1 MDIDNIL
8 NSDGYHA
15 PNPEYKKGNG
25 KPKYI
30 ISDDPRYAIES
41 TASMFMEA
49 AKQGD
54 LEKIGDVDT
63 YKKYIEHGITPRKG
77 DSLDDYQRNLADYQ
91 GFLEKARNSFIQL
104 LSEGGLGTV
113 KAFSDLFD
121 LATLQWMIKDFD
133 YQNPI
138 STQLEQWQKQ
148 IRDNFTIWQDPNV
161 NILNGG
167 LLDSSFIF
175 NGLPSIISSLTLLI
189 PSKGVSVLGTKF
201 LTAATKKGLNFTRNL
216 SIANKENKIGKAI
229 KKVSDEANAAV
240 NIDNPFLSR
249 AKNIVDYGIGGLT
262 SRLLENYQES
272 RQTYNDAKPVF
283 TDIVKNMSAE
293 EREKTINNLKQE
305 FGEDAAD
312 WGSYDSI
319 AGLVSR
325 KAADETFKDD
335 MANVFFDVYQM
346 YAIGKVGRAINGPS
360 RSALRRINKNNIKF
374 ANKTQKEI
382 DDILAKRTKFQKFK
396 DKTAD
401 ILIGGKHSILSELSE
416 GVEEAVNYIA
426 QEEGF
431 HYGKVLL
438 DQEAE
443 SDFWSDRLVNYMK
456 APQLWDSAFWGVVG
470 GVVFNA
476 AGEYANRTVEAINKI
491 NKAKKEAESK
501 TTDKPVK
508 IPTFREAFKSTELT
522 VRKENLQSNVA
533 KFQTAKE
540 TLNKIQ
546 NGEDVY
552 GITNNGV
559 LETQEEKD
567 ASKKIAIR
575 AFRDEVLLDAMDVGN
590 FDLAK
595 EYLSSN
601 ELKQALVESGN
612 IKQEEADEM
621 QEYILSRGN
630 ELLKEYKSQ
639 LRNIYS
645 AINYTGDYN
654 KADLLKM
661 PAEVLN
667 IIARENIQHNLSAKY
682 FEDRINRLMQSNSEL
697 EDDSKEELE
706 KALKE
711 NGITDFKSIIKNVWI
726 TQSLGA
732 INAEIDDI
740 KAKNQQTT
748 SAGQAVLRSLESRK
762 KVLEDELLTSINTG
776 ELNVENAANT
786 LLSVKSIASVEMLP
800 ISKGEKHVYQINE
813 QNEKYLKL
821 QQAIQDR
828 DEKLIRE
835 LSPIMDSILSKAP
848 VQTTGSTFLEDVIS
862 RSEVLDQT
870 IKKIYDAKGNINIL
884 KNINSQLNENY
895 KEIAALQVNA
905 LFEKSQVNTTRDQIK
920 ARANDILNQLDLAR
934 LTAID
939 SSTHLYQ
946 QLAKRYGKDE
956 LINEVTNY
964 VNNGEHTPV
973 YNNFTEEE
981 KSAFDSYTDILR
993 LSRPENDIV
1002 IKDIINALNH
1012 NDIYEYSK
1020 KEDVIEIIREQ
1031 KRKRAEQETQKNAA
1045 SQNSSQSTQ
1054 NQTSNNQS
1062 ANNKNANIDEGN
1074 KEINNLSPQSSPLEE
1089 DEIGEGVVSVVDEEN
1104 ENNNDDAIKKE
1115 IQSFTDERLDEEIK
1129 NNTELLNNPSIS
1141 DEVKQKINDNLTIL
1155 NEEKNR
1161 RNVGQSS
1168 STGEQTE
1175 QNEQPNKPIIGTSKS
1190 DVVSYIKNLVNELS
1204 KNNPDNVNKEDLRNK
1219 VISLIKSQYSDISDE
1234 DASDLVDSSML
1245 IADKR
1250 FKKEGETIETALAKG
1265 VIKLSRISSSSTS
1278 EKVISEAKAIIDKGF
1293 TDLLDIFNKYLSN
1306 GKIDGKYII
1315 PLESLIRYTKN
1326 ITNNEFDAKEMYDT
1340 FSKIIAENPD
1350 KYVTIQGTL
1359 VNPSKF
1365 IENVTATTTER
1376 LNALNNSIGGRTLNI
1391 NDLLDSIED
1400 EDKKK
1405 KIIKAIKSLR
1415 KGSKLYVQANYDN
1428 NKQKVIHE
1436 ASSVADSK
1444 FIGGINIIAI
1454 DENGEKTL
1462 ISKFPIP
1469 AFSEGGKTNYMSM
1482 LNGWH
1487 YKFPRIEEKGKV
1499 AFNIQL
1505 FFKDLFTSNEES
1517 AIKFRKALSLY
1528 ESYNQK
1534 EAYDENLGGKTIKE
1548 AYKALEEFAKIAQY
1562 DLNEFVQGKAKTEQG
1577 NADRIRHLA
1586 KLDYYTKEKWY
1597 LDLEDSNYNDEKVDE
1612 NKKNSILESI
1622 DLWFDKLIESSDT
1635 RNSIHDLL
1643 DYLQKVHD
1651 PDLELLP
1658 IYDIGIEVESIAK
1671 PKLVITREENA
1682 LPISK
1687 GIAEQHKKDIHLGA
1701 GDLRNTSQIIV
1712 SNGQPINFGGTN
1724 TMGRTV
1730 VTILSPDGNPVYV
1743 HAYPVQM
1750 NNSVFNNNVKL
1761 AAFKEALITK
1771 LFELMDDWYANPEQN
1786 SEALELFLDSLGHK
1800 TKDRRNSGGSLFKG
1814 FTINYLP
1821 NGNGFSIQYKTV
1833 NGKILSPDSKEHGEY
1848 HYLTFYNKVPTRNG
1862 KKARASVQDYVY
1874 GQNNSAVI
1882 WNTNPTDTSTLNSLN
1897 AMKSIIT
1904 KVVIDSLKVRID
1916 PININADN
1924 NSQNNYGSL
1933 MTRDSNGNFALK
1945 VEGIKNPSKNLRQYY
1960 SEDTGDITI
1969 TNLGRDGKK
1978 GNFSDFILFNDMVNV
1993 TTRPIDDSNFSIF
2006 NDMDGDFGITYAIKS
2021 VRPTIV
2027 KEVIPTPQPIQLSK
2041 VVKDL
2046 LNNKKNPNRNDSKA
2060 IIKTILNRIADSNSS
2075 LYQLTKDNLLLR
2087 QLLHKNVIFVENF
2100 NNATYK
2106 QGDEIVKVPND
2117 AYAAYIPSDTKLTI
2131 NGKTVNIKEGDI
2143 VVGDKFMELLDGNLG
2158 DIIDALHHILHENI
2172 HALIEDNR
2180 KNNKDLY
2187 EKHRKD
2193 LEELWDEYS
2202 EHSPN
2207 SNFSRQNMENDL
2219 EEFIVESL
2227 TNIDLIKELNN
2238 IKAKNPLNNERKPK
2252 SLLGK
2257 ILDNIINWLAD
2268 ILGNDFKI
2276 NKDSLFS
2283 KEYAIFEEVMINN
2296 KTNNKTSNKNKKSNK
2311 KPNNKKVK
2319 AKKEYVEGVLNFSP
2333 YTDETENNED
2343 INENNINEDTN
2354 EYTNEENNTEEIDE
2368 VIESFITNIKPSVET
2383 NNVSIK
2389 QDTRTEAPSR
2399 RKHRFSR
2406 IGMHFPTLRG
2416 ALDNINS
2423 DSYFDVVD
2431 KINKGIISIKCN

>member
-8 NSDGYHA
+8 NNDGYHA
-15 PNPEYKKGNG
+15 PNPEYKKDNG

-30 ISDDPRYAIES
+30 ITDDPNYAIGS

-54 LEKIGDVDT
+54 LDKIGDADT
-63 YKKYIEHGITPRKG
+63 YRKYIKYGITPRQG
-77 DSLDDYQRNLADYQ
+77 DSLDDYQRNLANYQ
-91 GFLEKARNSFIQL
+91 GFLEKARNSFIQT

-121 LATLQWMIKDFD
+121 LATLQWMRKDFD
-133 YQNPI
+133 YQNPLT
-138 STQLEQWQKQ
+138 TQLEQWQEQ
-148 IRDNFTIWQDPNV
+148 IKDNFTIWQDPNV
-161 NILNGG
+161 NITNGG
-167 LLDSSFIF
+167 LLNSSFIF

-189 PSKGVSVLGTKF
+189 PSKGVSFLGTKL
-201 LTAATKKGLNFTRNL
+201 LTAATKKGLSFARNL
-216 SIANKENKIGKAI
+216 SIANKENKIGKVI
-229 KKVSDEANAAV
+229 KNVSDKANAAV

-283 TDIVKNMSAE
+283 TDIVKNMSAK

-305 FGEDAAD
+305 FGEDSAD

-319 AGLVSR
+319 ASLVSR

-335 MANVFFDVYQM
+335 MANIFFDVYQM
-346 YAIGKVGRAINGPS
+346 YAIGKVGRVINGPD
-360 RSALRRINKNNIKF
+360 RAALRRINKNNIKF
-374 ANKTQKEI
+374 ANKTKEEI

-396 DKTAD
+396 DTASD
-401 ILIGGKHSILSELSE
+401 IIIGGKHSILSELSE

-438 DQEAE
+438 DQEAD

-456 APQLWDSAFWGVVG
+456 APQLWDSAFWGLVG

-476 AGEYANRTVEAINKI
+476 GAEYSNRAINAINKI
-491 NKAKKEAESK
+491 QEAKKQAKNRTNEES
-501 TTDKPVK
+501 VK
-508 IPTFREAFKSTELT
+508 IPTFKEAFKDTELT
-522 VRKENLQSNVA
+522 VRKENLESNIT
-533 KFQTAKE
+533 KFKTAKE
-540 TLNKIQ
+540 KLNKIQ

-567 ASKKIAIR
+567 ASKEIAVR
-575 AFRDEVLLDAMDVGN
+575 EFRDEVLLNAMDAGN

-601 ELKQALVESGN
+601 ELKQALVESGEVTQEQAD
-612 IKQEEADEM
+612 KMQEEV
-621 QEYILSRGN
+621 LSRGN

-645 AINYTGDYN
+645 AINGYGDYN
-654 KADLLKM
+654 EADLLKM

-667 IIARENIQHNLSAKY
+667 IIARENIQHNLAYKY
-682 FEDRINRLMQSNSEL
+682 YEDRIGRLMQSNTEL
-697 EDDSKEELE
+697 EEDSKEELE
-706 KALKE
+706 KAAKE
-711 NGITDFKSIIKNVWI
+711 NGITDFKSIVRNVWL
-726 TQSLGA
+726 TQNLGVL
-732 INAEIDDI
+732 NAEIEDV
-740 KAKNQQTT
+740 KSKNQQTT
-748 SAGQAVLRSLESRK
+748 AAGQAVLRSLELRK
-762 KVLEDELLTSINTG
+762 KILEDEILKTAYNSDNIV
-776 ELNVENAANT
+776 NVEGAANA
-786 LLSVKSIASVEMLP
+786 LLSAKAIASVEMLP
-800 ISKGEKHVYQINE
+800 TTKGEKHIYQINE
-813 QNEKYLKL
+813 GNEKYLKL
-821 QQAIQDR
+821 KEAIANK

-835 LSPIMDSILSKAP
+835 LAPIMDSILKNAP
-848 VQTTGSTFLEDVIS
+848 KQTTGSTFLEDVIS
-862 RSEVLDQT
+862 RSAVLDQS
-870 IKKIYDAKGNINIL
+870 IKDIYDNKGDINIL
-884 KNINSQLNENY
+884 KNINNQLNENY

-905 LFEKSQVNTTRDQIK
+905 LFEKSQLNTTREQIK
-920 ARANDILNQLDLAR
+920 SRANDIMNQIDMVR

-946 QLAKRYGKDE
+946 QLAKRYGKNE
-956 LINEVTNY
+956 LINEVVHY
-964 VNNGEHTPV
+964 VNRGEHTPV
-973 YNNFTEEE
+973 YDKFTEEE
-981 KSAFDSYTDILR
+981 KSAFDSYTKILK
-993 LSRPENDIV
+993 LNKPENDIV
-1002 IKDIINALNH
+1002 IKDITNALNH

-1031 KRKRAEQETQKNAA
+1031 KRKREEEEAQKNSA

-1054 NQTSNNQS
+1054 NQTVNNQS
-1062 ANNKNANIDEGN
+1062 ANDEKSSTAQGNEEIDN
-1074 KEINNLSPQSSPLEE
+1074 VSPQSSPVEE
-1089 DEIGEGVVSVVDEEN
+1089 NEITEGVVTVSDEGT
-1104 ENNNDDAIKKE
+1104 ENNNANSIEEEIK
-1115 IQSFTDERLDEEIK
+1115 SFTDERLDEEIK

-1141 DEVKQKINDNLTIL
+1141 DEVKQRINNVLTTL

-1161 RNVGQSS
+1161 RAASKIS
-1168 STGEQTE
+1168 STGEQNAQTNQE
-1175 QNEQPNKPIIGTSKS
+1175 IIGRSKS

-1204 KNNPDNVNKEDLRNK
+1204 ENNPDNINKEELRNK
-1219 VISLIKSQYSDISDE
+1219 VIALIKTQYSDIEDE
-1234 DASDLVDSSML
+1234 EAAELVDTSMPIVDRRL
-1245 IADKR
+1245 KS
-1250 FKKEGETIETALAKG
+1250 EGETIESSLAKG
-1265 VIKLSRISSSSTS
+1265 IIRLSRISSSSNS
-1278 EKVISEAKAIIDKGF
+1278 EQIISEAKAVIDKGF
-1293 TDLLDIFNKYLSN
+1293 NDLLDIFNKYLSN

-1359 VNPSKF
+1359 VNPAKF

-1376 LNALNNSIGGRTLNI
+1376 IKSLTNSIGGRTLDI
-1391 NDLLDSIED
+1391 KTLLDSYND
-1400 EDKKK
+1400 EEKKK
-1405 KIIKAIKSLR
+1405 KILKVIKSLR
-1415 KGSKLYVQANYDN
+1415 PGTKLYVQANYDN
-1428 NKQKVIHE
+1428 VKEKAL
-1436 ASSVADSK
+1436 ASGI

-1462 ISKFPIP
+1462 ISQLPTP
-1469 AFSEGGKTNYMSM
+1469 AFSEGGKTNYISM
-1482 LNGWH
+1482 LNGWY
-1487 YKFPRIEEKGKV
+1487 YKFPLAEEKGK
-1499 AFNIQL
+1499 AEFNIQL
-1505 FFKDLFTSNEES
+1505 FFKELFTSNEES
-1517 AIKFRKALSLY
+1517 AIKFRKALAKY

-1548 AYKALEEFAKIAQY
+1548 AYAALTEFAKIAQY
-1562 DLNEFVQGKAKTEQG
+1562 DLKEFVRYGTNTERG
-1577 NADRIRHLA
+1577 NAERIRHLA

-1597 LDLEDSNYNDEKVDE
+1597 LDLEDLNYNDEKIDE
-1612 NKKNSILESI
+1612 NKKDSIIESI
-1622 DLWFDKLIESSDT
+1622 DLWFNKLVESSDT
-1635 RNSIHDLL
+1635 RRNITNVLEDLQET
-1643 DYLQKVHD
+1643 YD
-1651 PDLELLP
+1651 PDLNKDNV
-1658 IYDIGIEVESIAK
+1658 YDIGVEVESIGK
-1671 PKLVITREENA
+1671 PKLVITKEENA
-1682 LPISK
+1682 LPVSK
-1687 GIAEQHKKDIHLGA
+1687 GIAEQHKNDIHLGA

-1750 NNSVFNNNVKL
+1750 NNSIFNNNVKL
-1761 AAFKEALITK
+1761 AAFKEALTTK

-1800 TKDRRNSGGSLFKG
+1800 TKARNNSGGSLFKG
-1814 FTINYLP
+1814 FTVNYLS

-1833 NGKILSPDSKEHGEY
+1833 GGKIISPDSREHGEY
-1848 HYLTFYNKVPTRNG
+1848 HYLTFYNKVPTKNG

-1874 GQNNSAVI
+1874 GQNNPAVV

-1897 AMKSIIT
+1897 AIKSIIT
-1904 KVVIDSLKVRID
+1904 DVVINSLKVRID
-1916 PININADN
+1916 PLNINADN
-1924 NSQNNYGSL
+1924 NSQNNYGSF
-1933 MTRDSNGNFALK
+1933 MTRDSNGNFALR
-1945 VEGIKNPSKNLRQYY
+1945 VEGIKRPSKNLKQYY
-1960 SEDTGDITI
+1960 SENTGDITI
-1969 TNLGRDGKK
+1969 TNLGRNGKE
-1978 GNFSDFILFNDMVNV
+1978 GNFSDFILFNDLVNV

-2006 NDMDGDFGITYAIKS
+2006 NNMDGDFGITYAVKPIA
-2021 VRPTIV
+2021 PTIV
-2027 KEVIPTPQPIQLSK
+2027 KEVTPPPTPIKLSK

-2046 LNNKKNPNRNDSKA
+2046 LDNKKNSNRNDSKA
-2060 IIKTILNRIADSNSS
+2060 VIKAILNRIADSNSS
-2075 LYQLTKDNLLLR
+2075 LYQLTKDNALIR
-2087 QLLHKNVIFVENF
+2087 QLLHKNIIFVENF
-2100 NNATYK
+2100 NGATYK
-2106 QGDEIVKVPND
+2106 QGNDTVSVPND
-2117 AYAAYIPSDTKLTI
+2117 AYAAYIPSDTEFTI
-2131 NGKTVNIKEGDI
+2131 NDKKVNVKEGDI
-2143 VVGDKFMELLDGNLG
+2143 VVGNRFMELLDGNSG
-2158 DIIDALHHILHENI
+2158 DIIDALHHILHENV

-2187 EKHRKD
+2187 EKHRKE

-2202 EHSPN
+2202 EANPN
-2207 SNFSRQNMENDL
+2207 SDFSRQNIGDDL

-2227 TNIDLIKELNN
+2227 TNIDLIKELNS

-2257 ILDNIINWLAD
+2257 ILDKIINWLAD

-2283 KEYAIFEEVMINN
+2283 KEYAIFEETIINN
-2296 KTNNKTSNKNKKSNK
+2296 KKDNTKNKKK
-2311 KPNNKKVK
+2311 KENNKKVK
-2319 AKKEYVEGVLNFSP
+2319 QKSEYVEGVLEFPS
-2333 YTDETENNED
+2333 YDED
-2343 INENNINEDTN
+2343 IQN
-2354 EYTNEENNTEEIDE
+2354 NEENNNEETDDNTESGDID
-2368 VIESFITNIKPSVET
+2368 SFIANIKPSVET
-2383 NNVSIK
+2383 KKVSIK

-2399 RKHRFSR
+2399 PKKRFSR
-2406 IGMHFPTLRG
+2406 IGMRFPTLRG
-2416 ALDNINS
+2416 TLDNINS
-2423 DSYFDVVD
+2423 DNYFDVVD

>member
-8 NSDGYHA
+8 NNDGYHA

-54 LEKIGDVDT
+54 LEKIGDTNT
-63 YKKYIEHGITPRKG
+63 YRKYIKYGITPRQG
-77 DSLDDYQRNLADYQ
+77 DSLDDYKRNLANYQ
-91 GFLEKARNSFIQL
+91 GFLEKARNSFIQT
-104 LSEGGLGTV
+104 LSEGGLGTI

-121 LATLQWMIKDFD
+121 LATLQWMMKDFD
-133 YQNPI
+133 YQNPLT
-138 STQLEQWQKQ
+138 TQLEQWQEQ
-148 IRDNFTIWQDPNV
+148 IKDNFTIWQDPNI

-175 NGLPSIISSLTLLI
+175 NGLPSIISSLTLLV
-189 PSKGVSVLGTKF
+189 PSKATSFLATK
-201 LTAATKKGLNFTRNL
+201 LITSATKKGLNFARNL

-229 KKVSDEANAAV
+229 KNVSDKANAAV

-249 AKNIVDYGIGGLT
+249 AKNIVDYSIGGLT

-283 TDIVKNMSAE
+283 IDIVRNMSAE

-305 FGEDAAD
+305 FGEDSAD

-319 AGLVSR
+319 ASLVSR
-325 KAADETFKDD
+325 KAADETFRDD
-335 MANVFFDVYQM
+335 LANIFFDVYQM
-346 YAIGKVGRAINGPS
+346 YAIGKVSRAINGPN
-360 RSALRRINKNNIKF
+360 RAALRRINKNNIKF

-382 DDILAKRTKFQKFK
+382 DDILAKRSKFQKIK
-396 DKTAD
+396 DKTTD
-401 ILIGGKHSILSELSE
+401 IFVGGKHSILSELSE

-443 SDFWSDRLVNYMK
+443 SDFWSNRLVSYMK

-470 GVVFNA
+470 GVTFNA
-476 AGEYANRTVEAINKI
+476 AGEYANRTVEAINTI
-491 NKAKKEAESK
+491 NKAKKAAESK
-501 TTDKPVK
+501 MTKEPVK
-508 IPTFREAFKSTELT
+508 IPTFREAFKGTELT
-522 VRKENLQSNVA
+522 VRKENLESNVT
-533 KFQTAKE
+533 KFQTAKDK
-540 TLNKIQ
+540 LNRIQ
-546 NGEDVY
+546 NGEDIY

-567 ASKKIAIR
+567 ASKRIAVR
-575 AFRDEVLLDAMDVGN
+575 EFRDEVLLNAMDVGN

-601 ELKQALVESGN
+601 ELKQALVESGEVT
-612 IKQEEADEM
+612 QEEANEM
-621 QEYILSRGN
+621 QEDILSRGN

-639 LRNIYS
+639 LRNIYN
-645 AINYTGDYN
+645 AINGSGKYN
-654 KADLLKM
+654 KANLLKM

-697 EDDSKEELE
+697 ENDSREELE
-706 KALKE
+706 KASKE
-711 NGITDFKSIIKNVWI
+711 NGITDFKSIVKNVWI
-726 TQSLGA
+726 TQNLGS
-732 INAEIDDI
+732 INAEIEDI
-740 KAKNQQTT
+740 KAKNQHTT
-748 SAGQAVLRSLESRK
+748 SAGQSVLRALELRK
-762 KVLEDELLTSINTG
+762 KVLEDELLESINNG
-776 ELNVENAANT
+776 EVNVENAANA
-786 LLSVKSIASVEMLP
+786 LLSIKSIASVEMLP

-821 QQAIQDR
+821 KQAIQDK

-870 IKKIYDAKGNINIL
+870 IKKIYDAKGDINIL
-884 KNINSQLNENY
+884 KNINNQLNENY
-895 KEIAALQVNA
+895 KEIAALQINA
-905 LFEKSQVNTTRDQIK
+905 LLEKSQVNTTRDQIK
-920 ARANDILNQLDLAR
+920 SRANDILNQIDLVR
-934 LTAID
+934 VTAID

-946 QLAKRYGKDE
+946 QLAKRYGKNE
-956 LINEVTNY
+956 LIKEVIRY
-964 VNNGEHTPV
+964 VNRGEHTPV

-981 KSAFDSYTDILR
+981 KSAFDSYTDILK
-993 LSRPENDIV
+993 LNRPENDIV
-1002 IKDIINALNH
+1002 IKDIVNALNH

-1031 KRKRAEQETQKNAA
+1031 KRKRAEEEAQKNSA

-1054 NQTSNNQS
+1054 NQTSSNQS
-1062 ANNKNANIDEGN
+1062 VNDEKSN
-1074 KEINNLSPQSSPLEE
+1074 TQQRNEEINNVSPQSSPLEE
-1089 DEIGEGVVSVVDEEN
+1089 DEIGEGVVAVADEGS

-1129 NNTELLNNPSIS
+1129 NNTELLNNPSIA
-1141 DEVKQKINDNLTIL
+1141 DEVKQKINDNLVAL

-1161 RNVGQSS
+1161 RSAGQIS
-1168 STGEQTE
+1168 STGEQIE
-1175 QNEQPNKPIIGTSKS
+1175 QIGQTNQNIIGNSKS
-1190 DVVSYIKNLVNELS
+1190 DVFSYIKKLVTELS
-1204 KNNPDNVNKEDLRNK
+1204 ENNPDSINKEELRNR
-1219 VISLIKSQYSDISDE
+1219 VIALIKSQYSDISYE
-1234 DASDLVDSSML
+1234 DASALVDDSMS
-1245 IADKR
+1245 IVDKR
-1250 FKKEGETIETALAKG
+1250 LKKEGETIETALAKG
-1265 VIKLSRISSSSTS
+1265 IIRLSRISSSSTS
-1278 EKVISEAKAIIDKGF
+1278 EKVITEARAIIDKGF
-1293 TDLLDIFNKYLSN
+1293 NDLLDIFNKYLSN

-1315 PLESLIRYTKN
+1315 PLESLVRYTKN
-1326 ITNNEFDAKEMYDT
+1326 ITSNEFDAKEMYDV
-1340 FSKIIAENPD
+1340 FSKIIAENSD

-1359 VNPSKF
+1359 VNPAKF
-1365 IENVTATTTER
+1365 VENVTATTTER
-1376 LNALNNSIGGRTLNI
+1376 LKTLNNSIGGRTLNI

-1400 EDKKK
+1400 ENKKK
-1405 KIIKAIKSLR
+1405 KIIKAIKGLH
-1415 KGSKLYVQANYDN
+1415 KGSKLYVQANYN
-1428 NKQKVIHE
+1428 NDKQKAIHE
-1436 ASSVADSK
+1436 PHSVADFK

-1454 DENGEKTL
+1454 DENGEKIL
-1462 ISKFPIP
+1462 ISKLPTP

-1482 LNGWH
+1482 LDGWH

-1499 AFNIQL
+1499 EFNIQL
-1505 FFKDLFTSNEES
+1505 FFKELFTSNEES

-1534 EAYDENLGGKTIKE
+1534 EAYDENLGGKAIKE
-1548 AYKALEEFAKIAQY
+1548 AYAALEEFAKIAQY
-1562 DLNEFVQGKAKTEQG
+1562 DLNELVQRKANTEQG
-1577 NADRIRHLA
+1577 KADRIRHLA

-1597 LDLEDSNYNDEKVDE
+1597 LDLEDSNYNDEKIDE
-1612 NKKNSILESI
+1612 NRKSSILESI

-1635 RNSIHDLL
+1635 RNNITELL
-1643 DYLQKVHD
+1643 DNLQQTYD
-1651 PDLELLP
+1651 PDLELFP
-1658 IYDIGIEVESIAK
+1658 IYDIGVEVESIAK
-1671 PKLVITREENA
+1671 PKLIITKEENA
-1682 LPISK
+1682 LPVSK

-1750 NNSVFNNNVKL
+1750 NNSIFSNNVKL
-1761 AAFKEALITK
+1761 AAFKEALTTK
-1771 LFELMDDWYANPEQN
+1771 LFELMDDWYANPEKN

-1814 FTINYLP
+1814 FTVKYLS

-1833 NGKILSPDSKEHGEY
+1833 NGQILSPDSKEHGEN
-1848 HYLTFYNKVPTRNG
+1848 HYLTFYNKVPTKNG
-1862 KKARASVQDYVY
+1862 KKARAAVQDYVY

-1882 WNTNPTDTSTLNSLN
+1882 WNTNPTDTSTL
-1897 AMKSIIT
+1897 KSVNVIKALIT

-1916 PININADN
+1916 PLNINADN

-1945 VEGIKNPSKNLRQYY
+1945 VEGIKNPGKNLRQYY
-1960 SEDTGDITI
+1960 SEDTGDIII
-1969 TNLGRDGKK
+1969 TNLGRDGKE

-2021 VRPTIV
+2021 VTPTIV
-2027 KEVIPTPQPIQLSK
+2027 KEITPAPQPVQLSK

-2060 IIKTILNRIADSNSS
+2060 IIKTILSRIVDSNSS
-2075 LYQLTKDNLLLR
+2075 LYQLTKDNQIIR
-2087 QLLHKNVIFVENF
+2087 QLLHKNIIFVENF
-2100 NNATYK
+2100 NGATYK
-2106 QGDEIVKVPND
+2106 QGNETVTVPAD
-2117 AYAAYIPSDTKLTI
+2117 AYAAYIPSDIEFTV

-2143 VVGDKFMELLDGNLG
+2143 VVGDRFMELLDGNAG
-2158 DIIDALHHILHENI
+2158 GIIDALHHILHENV

-2187 EKHRKD
+2187 EKHRKE

-2202 EHSPN
+2202 EHNPDSE
-2207 SNFSRQNMENDL
+2207 FSRQNIGDDL

-2238 IKAKNPLNNERKPK
+2238 IKAKNPLNNEKKPK

-2257 ILDNIINWLAD
+2257 ILDKIINWFAD

-2283 KEYAIFEEVMINN
+2283 KEYAIFEEVIINS
-2296 KTNNKTSNKNKKSNK
+2296 KTNNKKENKNKKTKSK
-2311 KPNNKKVK
+2311 KSKTKQE
-2319 AKKEYVEGVLNFSP
+2319 AVEGVLNFPP
-2333 YTDETENNED
+2333 YTDEIED
-2343 INENNINEDTN
+2343 NKDDNENNNE
-2354 EYTNEENNTEEIDE
+2354 ETNEEETDEEFD
-2368 VIESFITNIKPSVET
+2368 SFINNIKPSVET
-2383 NNVSIK
+2383 NKVSIK
-2389 QDTRTEAPSR
+2389 QDTRTEAPKR
-2399 RKHRFSR
+2399 PKIRNSR
-2406 IGMHFPTLRG
+2406 IGMSFPTLRG

-2423 DSYFDVVD
+2423 DSYFDIVD

>member
-8 NSDGYHA
+8 NNDGYHA

-63 YKKYIEHGITPRKG
+63 YKKYIEYGITPRKG

-91 GFLEKARNSFIQL
+91 SFLEKARNSVIQTV
-104 LSEGGLGTV
+104 SEGALGTA

-121 LATLQWMIKDFD
+121 LVTLQWMRKDFD
-133 YQNPI
+133 YQNPV
-138 STQLEQWQKQ
+138 SAQLEQWQEQ
-148 IRDNFTIWQDPNV
+148 IKDNFTIWQDPNV

-167 LLDSSFIF
+167 LLNSSFIF

-189 PSKGVSVLGTKF
+189 PSKATSFLATK
-201 LTAATKKGLNFTRNL
+201 LITSATKKGLSFARNL
-216 SIANKENKIGKAI
+216 SIANKENKLGRLVKNTVDKA
-229 KKVSDEANAAV
+229 NQAV
-240 NIDNPFLSR
+240 AIDNPFVSR
-249 AKNIVDYGIGGLT
+249 TKDLMDYGISGLT

-283 TDIVKNMSAE
+283 TDIVRNMSDE

-305 FGEDAAD
+305 FGEDSAD

-319 AGLVSR
+319 ASLVSR
-325 KAADETFKDD
+325 KAADETFRDD
-335 MANVFFDVYQM
+335 MANIFFDVYQM
-346 YAIGKVGRAINGPS
+346 YAIGKASRAINGPD
-360 RSALRRINKNNIKF
+360 RAALRRINKNNIKF

-382 DDILAKRTKFQKFK
+382 DDILAKRSKFQKIK
-396 DKTAD
+396 DKTTD
-401 ILIGGKHSILSELSE
+401 ILVGGKHSILSELSE

-443 SDFWSDRLVNYMK
+443 SDFWSNRLVNYMK

-476 AGEYANRTVEAINKI
+476 TGEYANRTVEAINTI
-491 NKAKKEAESK
+491 NKAKKAAESK
-501 TTDKPVK
+501 MTKEPVK
-508 IPTFREAFKSTELT
+508 IPTFREAFKGTELT
-522 VRKENLQSNVA
+522 VRKENLESNVT
-533 KFQTAKE
+533 KFQTAKDK
-540 TLNKIQ
+540 LNRIQ
-546 NGEDVY
+546 NGEDIY
-552 GITNNGV
+552 GMTNNGV

-567 ASKKIAIR
+567 ASKRIAVR
-575 AFRDEVLLDAMDVGN
+575 EFRDEVLLNAMDVGN

-601 ELKQALVESGN
+601 ELKQALVESGEVT
-612 IKQEEADEM
+612 QEEANEM
-621 QEYILSRGN
+621 QEDILSRGN

-639 LRNIYS
+639 LRNIYN
-645 AINYTGDYN
+645 AINGSGEYN
-654 KADLLKM
+654 KANLLKM

-697 EDDSKEELE
+697 ENDSKEELE
-706 KALKE
+706 KTSKE
-711 NGITDFKSIIKNVWI
+711 NGITDFKSIVKNVWI
-726 TQSLGA
+726 TQNLGA
-732 INAEIDDI
+732 INAEIEDV
-740 KAKNQQTT
+740 KAKNQHTT
-748 SAGQAVLRSLESRK
+748 SAGQSVLRALELRK
-762 KVLEDELLTSINTG
+762 KVLEDELLKSINSG
-776 ELNVENAANT
+776 EVNVENAANA
-786 LLSVKSIASVEMLP
+786 LLSVKSITSVEMLP
-800 ISKGEKHVYQINE
+800 VSKGEKHIYQINE
-813 QNEKYLKL
+813 QNEKHLKL
-821 QQAIQDR
+821 KQAIENK

-870 IKKIYDAKGNINIL
+870 IKKMYDAKGDINIL
-884 KNINSQLNENY
+884 KNINNQLNENY
-895 KEIAALQVNA
+895 KEIAALQINA
-905 LFEKSQVNTTRDQIK
+905 LLEKSQVNTTRDQIK
-920 ARANDILNQLDLAR
+920 SRANDILNQIDLVR
-934 LTAID
+934 VTAID

-946 QLAKRYGKDE
+946 QLAKRYGKNE
-956 LINEVTNY
+956 LINEVKNY
-964 VNNGEHTPV
+964 VNSGEHTPI

-981 KSAFDSYTDILR
+981 KSAFDSYTDILK
-993 LSRPENDIV
+993 LNKPENDIV
-1002 IKDIINALNH
+1002 IKDIVNALNH

-1031 KRKRAEQETQKNAA
+1031 KRKRVEQEAQKNAA
-1045 SQNSSQSTQ
+1045 SQNSSQATQ

-1062 ANNKNANIDEGN
+1062 VNDEKSNIAQGN
-1074 KEINNLSPQSSPLEE
+1074 EEIDNLSPQSSHLEE
-1089 DEIGEGVVSVVDEEN
+1089 DEIGEGVVAVEDDGI

-1115 IQSFTDERLDEEIK
+1115 IQSFTNERLDEEIK
-1129 NNTELLNNPSIS
+1129 NNTELLNNPSIA
-1141 DEVKQKINDNLTIL
+1141 DEVKQKINDNLTAL
-1155 NEEKNR
+1155 NEEKNK
-1161 RNVGQSS
+1161 RNAGQIS
-1168 STGEQTE
+1168 STGEQIE
-1175 QNEQPNKPIIGTSKS
+1175 QTSQTNQNIIGNSKS
-1190 DVVSYIKNLVNELS
+1190 DVFSYIKKLVTELS
-1204 KNNPDNVNKEDLRNK
+1204 ENNPDSINKEELRNR
-1219 VISLIKSQYSDISDE
+1219 VIALIKNQYSDISDE
-1234 DASDLVDSSML
+1234 DASALVDDSMS
-1245 IADKR
+1245 IVDKR
-1250 FKKEGETIETALAKG
+1250 LKKEGETIETALAKG
-1265 VIKLSRISSSSTS
+1265 IIRLSRISSSSTS
-1278 EKVISEAKAIIDKGF
+1278 EKVIAEARAIIDKGF

-1315 PLESLIRYTKN
+1315 PLESLVRYTKN
-1326 ITNNEFDAKEMYDT
+1326 ITSNEFDAKEMYDV

-1359 VNPSKF
+1359 VTPAKF
-1365 IENVTATTTER
+1365 VENVTATTTER
-1376 LNALNNSIGGRTLNI
+1376 LKALNNSIGGRTLNI
-1391 NDLLDSIED
+1391 NDLLNSIND

-1415 KGSKLYVQANYDN
+1415 KGSKLYVQANYN
-1428 NKQKVIHE
+1428 NVKEKE
-1436 ASSVADSK
+1436 YSPGSF

-1462 ISKFPIP
+1462 ISELPTP
-1469 AFSEGGKTNYMSM
+1469 AFSKGGKTNYISM
-1482 LNGWH
+1482 LDGWY

-1499 AFNIQL
+1499 EFNIQS
-1505 FFKDLFTSNEES
+1505 FFKELFTSNEES

-1548 AYKALEEFAKIAQY
+1548 AYAALEEFAKVAQY
-1562 DLNEFVQGKAKTEQG
+1562 DLNELVQRKANTEQG
-1577 NADRIRHLA
+1577 KADRIRHLA

-1597 LDLEDSNYNDEKVDE
+1597 LDLEDSNYNDEKIDE

-1635 RNSIHDLL
+1635 RNNITDLL
-1643 DYLQKVHD
+1643 DYLQKRHD
-1651 PDLELLP
+1651 PDLQLSL
-1658 IYDIGIEVESIAK
+1658 IYDIGVEVESIAK
-1671 PKLVITREENA
+1671 PKLVITKEENA

-1687 GIAEQHKKDIHLGA
+1687 GIAEQHKKDMHLGA
-1701 GDLRNTSQIIV
+1701 GDLRNTSQIVV

-1750 NNSVFNNNVKL
+1750 NNSIFNNNVKL
-1761 AAFKEALITK
+1761 AAFKEALTTK
-1771 LFELMDDWYANPEQN
+1771 LFELMDDWYANPEKN
-1786 SEALELFLDSLGHK
+1786 SEVLELFLDSLGHK

-1814 FTINYLP
+1814 FTVKYLS

-1833 NGKILSPDSKEHGEY
+1833 NGQILSPDSKEHGEN
-1848 HYLTFYNKVPTRNG
+1848 HYLTFYNKVPTKNG
-1862 KKARASVQDYVY
+1862 KKARAAVQDYVY

-1897 AMKSIIT
+1897 AIKSLIT

-1916 PININADN
+1916 PLNINADN
-1924 NSQNNYGSL
+1924 NSQNSYGSL

-1960 SEDTGDITI
+1960 SENTGDIII
-1969 TNLGRDGKK
+1969 TNLGRDGKE

-2021 VRPTIV
+2021 ITPTIV
-2027 KEVIPTPQPIQLSK
+2027 KEITPAPQPVQLSK

-2060 IIKTILNRIADSNSS
+2060 IINAILNRIADSNSS
-2075 LYQLTKDNLLLR
+2075 LYQLTKDNQIIR
-2087 QLLHKNVIFVENF
+2087 QLLHKNIIFVENF
-2100 NNATYK
+2100 NGATYK
-2106 QGDEIVKVPND
+2106 QGNETVTVPDD
-2117 AYAAYIPSDTKLTI
+2117 AYAAYIPSDIEFTV
-2131 NGKTVNIKEGDI
+2131 NGKTINIKEGDI
-2143 VVGDKFMELLDGNLG
+2143 VVGDRFMELLDGNSG

-2187 EKHRKD
+2187 EKHRKE

-2202 EHSPN
+2202 EHNPDSD
-2207 SNFSRQNMENDL
+2207 FSRQNMENDL
-2219 EEFIVESL
+2219 EEFIIESL

-2238 IKAKNPLNNERKPK
+2238 IKAKNPLNNEKKPK

-2257 ILDNIINWLAD
+2257 ILDKIINWFAD
-2268 ILGNDFKI
+2268 ILGNDFKV

-2283 KEYAIFEEVMINN
+2283 KEYAIFEEVIINN
-2296 KTNNKTSNKNKKSNK
+2296 KTNNKKEIKNKKTKSK
-2311 KPNNKKVK
+2311 KSKTKQE
-2319 AKKEYVEGVLNFSP
+2319 AVEGVLNFAP
-2333 YTDETENNED
+2333 YTDEIED
-2343 INENNINEDTN
+2343 NKDDNENNNE
-2354 EYTNEENNTEEIDE
+2354 ETNEEETDEEFD
-2368 VIESFITNIKPSVET
+2368 SFINNIKPSIET
-2383 NNVSIK
+2383 NKVSIK
-2389 QDTRTEAPSR
+2389 QDTRTEAPKR
-2399 RKHRFSR
+2399 PKIRNSR
-2406 IGMHFPTLRG
+2406 IGMNFPTLRG